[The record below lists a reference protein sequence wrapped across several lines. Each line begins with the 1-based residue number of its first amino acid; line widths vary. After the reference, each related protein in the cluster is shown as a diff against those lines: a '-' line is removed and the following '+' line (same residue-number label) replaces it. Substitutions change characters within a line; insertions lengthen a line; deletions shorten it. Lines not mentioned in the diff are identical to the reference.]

1 MWQGQER
8 RSSAS
13 VTARALVTAREQAA
27 SIEAELSRLGSKR
40 FGKRRRVHDLER
52 DLREIHAVERR
63 CLDALGASAEV
74 PAQASPE
81 AKAS

>member
-27 SIEAELSRLGSKR
+27 SIEAERSGLSTKR
-40 FGKRRRVHDLER
+40 FKNRRRLRELER
-52 DLREIHAVERR
+52 DLREIRAVEQR
-63 CLDALGASAEV
+63 CLEALGASAEV